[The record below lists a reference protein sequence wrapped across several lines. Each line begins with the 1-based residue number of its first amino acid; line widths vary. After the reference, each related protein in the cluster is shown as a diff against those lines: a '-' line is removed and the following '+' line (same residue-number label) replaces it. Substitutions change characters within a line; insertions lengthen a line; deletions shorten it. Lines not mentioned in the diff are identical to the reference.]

1 MCSAF
6 PGTGMKEKH
15 WRHNPINFV
24 FTCGGTAGHIN
35 PALAVANLMRERYPD
50 CNILFIGATGH
61 MEEKLV
67 PQAGYELKCLPG
79 SGLSRQLNLTGI
91 KKNIRAV
98 KCVLNAVKACKRIFR
113 EFRPDV
119 IIGTGGYA
127 SFPALYAGSSMKIP
141 VCVHESNAVPGVTT
155 KLAARLAD
163 RVLVCFEES
172 KAMYPDPS
180 KVEVVGMPVRREF
193 IYGDRAAARKELG
206 IGDEPLVLSAFG
218 SLGAKVM
225 NQTMAELFRLE
236 KEDGYPFRHIHATG
250 SFGWEWMPGL
260 VKEKGVDLANTPQ
273 IEMLEYF
280 YNMPTLMAAA
290 DVIISRAGAS
300 TCNEIGAAGLPCIL
314 IPSPNVTNNHQEK
327 NARVLESRGGAVV
340 IVEKDCS
347 AEKVYEEIKSLLA
360 DPDRRAEMGKNL
372 RRMVTMDSAERICDI
387 VEQLAKR

>member
-1 MCSAF
+1 M
-6 PGTGMKEKH
+6 
-15 WRHNPINFV
+15 NFV

-50 CNILFIGATGH
+50 CKILFIGATGH

-79 SGLSRQLNLTGI
+79 SGLSRQLSLAGI

-98 KCVLNAVKACKRIFR
+98 KCVLNAVKECKRIFR

-206 IGDEPLVLSAFG
+206 IGEEPLVLSAFG

-260 VKEKGVDLANTPQ
+260 VREKGVDLANTPQ
-273 IEMLEYF
+273 IEMREYF

>member
-1 MCSAF
+1 M
-6 PGTGMKEKH
+6 
-15 WRHNPINFV
+15 NLI

-35 PALAVANLMRERYPD
+35 PALAVANLMRERDPD
-50 CNILFIGATGH
+50 GRILFIGASGH

-67 PQAGYELKCLPG
+67 PQAGYELRSLPG
-79 SGLSRQLNLTGI
+79 SGLSRKLNPAGI
-91 KKNIRAV
+91 KQNLHAV
-98 KCVLNAVKACKRIFR
+98 KCVLDAVKECKRIFR
-113 EFRPDV
+113 EFQPDV

-127 SFPALYAGSSMKIP
+127 SFPALYAGSSMHIP

-155 KLAARLAD
+155 KLASRLAD

-172 KAMYPDPS
+172 RAMYPDPS

-193 IYGDRAAARKELG
+193 LYGDRAAARRELG
-206 IGDEPLVLSAFG
+206 IGDEPVVLSAFG

-236 KEDGYPFRHIHATG
+236 KQDGFPFRHIHATG

-260 VKEKGVDLANTPQ
+260 VKEKGIDLSATDRIQ
-273 IEMLEYF
+273 MVEYF

-327 NARVLESRGGAVV
+327 NARLLEARGGAVV
-340 IVEKDCS
+340 MVEKDTS
-347 AEKVYEEIKSLLA
+347 PEKVYAAINALLA
-360 DPDRRAEMGKNL
+360 DPERRVEMGKNL
-372 RRMVTMDSAERICDI
+372 RSMVTMDSAERICDI
-387 VEQLAKR
+387 VEALAKR